1 MEDNLQ
7 TENTMNMNDQIKGYL
22 MTASKWG
29 KFLSIIGFIGVGLLI
44 VMSFIFM
51 LGIFPMPG
59 MSNLNQS
66 PFMHIPFFLGG
77 FLYLG
82 IAVVSFFPVFY
93 LYKFSAEMK
102 EALIH
107 NNEQTLTS
115 GFENLKKMFT
125 FYGIM
130 TIVMLALYA
139 LMLLFM
145 VPMMMLISH
154 A

>member
-7 TENTMNMNDQIKGYL
+7 PENTMNVNDQIKDYL

-29 KFLSIIGFIGVGLLI
+29 KFLSIMGFIGLGLMA
-44 VMSFIFM
+44 VMSFVFM

-66 PFMHIPFFLGG
+66 PFMHVPFFLFG

-102 EALIH
+102 EALIQ
-107 NNEQTLTS
+107 NNEQILTS

-130 TIVMLALYA
+130 TIVMLSLYA

-145 VPMMMLISH
+145 VPMMLLMSH
-154 A
+154 H